1 MKRWIVTLL
10 LLCTLPGWAQP
21 PAEKDKATHDALRA
35 MKDQCVEALNKGDFD
50 AVLALC
56 DDEIVFTPM
65 DAHLSHGKTAV
76 KAYLDGKLK
85 GPSKVVDGFSTE
97 VTVDRLTTLYGQT
110 FGVATGTSVSHYK
123 LVGGK
128 SFDVENRW
136 TATVVKKGDQ
146 WLLASFQ
153 STADVFNNPLL
164 DSAKKTTGL
173 LGLVAGI
180 AGLLLGAAVGRL
192 SKR

>member
-1 MKRWIVTLL
+1 MKRWMITLL
-10 LLCTLPGWAQP
+10 LLCSLPVWAQP
-21 PAEKDKATHDALRA
+21 PAEQDKATHDALRA

-50 AVLALC
+50 TVLALC

-65 DAHLSHGKTAV
+65 DAQLSHGKTDV

-85 GPSKVVDGFSTE
+85 GPNKVVEGFSTE
-97 VTVDRLTTLYGQT
+97 VTVDRLTTLYGES
-110 FGVATGTSVSHYK
+110 FGVATGTSISHYK

-153 STADVFNNPLL
+153 STADMFNNPLL
-164 DSAKKTTGL
+164 DSAKKTSGL
-173 LGLVAGI
+173 LGLVAGV
-180 AGLLLGAAVGRL
+180 AGLLLGAVVGRL

>member
-1 MKRWIVTLL
+1 MKRWIITLL
-10 LLCTLPGWAQP
+10 LLCSLPLWAQP
-21 PAEKDKATHDALRA
+21 TDEPNKATHDALRA

-50 AVLALC
+50 KVLSLC
-56 DDEIVFTPM
+56 DEEIVFTPM
-65 DAHLSHGKTAV
+65 DAHLSHGKAEL
-76 KAYLDGKLK
+76 KAYLDIKLQGHNK
-85 GPSKVVDGFSTE
+85 IVEGFSTE
-97 VTVDRLTTLYGQT
+97 VTVDRLTTLYNKD

-136 TATVVKKGDQ
+136 TATVIRKGDQ

-153 STADVFNNPLL
+153 STADMFNNPMLT
-164 DSAKKTTGL
+164 SAKKTSGL

-180 AGLLLGAAVGRL
+180 AGLLLGAAVGRI